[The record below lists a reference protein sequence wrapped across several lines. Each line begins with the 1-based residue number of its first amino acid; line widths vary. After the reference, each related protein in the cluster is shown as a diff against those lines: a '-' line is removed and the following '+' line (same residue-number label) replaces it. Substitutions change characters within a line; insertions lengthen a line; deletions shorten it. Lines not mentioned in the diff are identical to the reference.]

1 MSKRPNNQKGLI
13 PTLRFPEFLDTM
25 WDIQKLNEL
34 AQRVTRKNKSGDISR
49 VLTNSAIDGVVDQ
62 RDYFEKDIANQ
73 NNLTGYYVV
82 EKGDYVYNPR
92 ISSAAPVGP
101 ISKNKV
107 GTGVMSPLYTVF
119 KFKNPKNDFYD
130 QYFKSP
136 YWHHY
141 LKQVS
146 NSGARHDRMSIS
158 SKDFD
163 AMPLP
168 VTTSEEQQKI
178 ADCLSSLD
186 ELITGHARKLEAL
199 QSYKKGLMQN
209 IFPSESETTPKLRFS
224 ECLDKDDWRKAKLEE
239 IYSFKTTNSF
249 SRDKLNYKEGMVKN
263 IHYGDIHTKFNV
275 LLDVKKE
282 SIPYINK
289 TENLNKI
296 KVDNFCVEGDIIFA
310 DASENIDDVG
320 KCIEIIN
327 LNNES
332 VLSGLHTILARQ
344 ISMKLIVGFSAYLF
358 QSNMMRS
365 QIKNEAQGAKV
376 LGISATR
383 LKNID
388 ICYPLNLIE
397 QQKIVDCLSSL
408 DSLITNQCKNIESLK
423 AHKKGLMQQLFPS
436 MELIES

>member
-1 MSKRPNNQKGLI
+1 MLMSKKTNNQKGLI
-13 PTLRFPEFLDTM
+13 PTLRFPEFLDEM

-119 KFKNPKNDFYD
+119 RFKNPKNDFYD

-136 YWHHY
+136 YWYHY

-168 VTTSEEQQKI
+168 VATSEEQQKI

-186 ELITGHARKLEAL
+186 ELIAGHARKLEAL
-199 QSYKKGLMQN
+199 QSYKTGLMQN
-209 IFPSESETTPKLRFS
+209 LFPTEGESIPKLRFPEFQNNAKWKEKNLEDICTLKAGKFVKS
-224 ECLDKDDWRKAKLEE
+224 SDIKEKNDGSLYPCYGGNGLRGYTENCNHSGSYPLIGRQGALCGNITYATGDFYATEHAVVATPKPRVNSDWLF
-239 IYSFKTTNSF
+239 Y
-249 SRDKLNYKEGMVKN
+249 KLNLLNLNQYATGQAQPGLSV
-263 IHYGDIHTKFNV
+263 DILKKVTV
-275 LLDVKKE
+275 LLPSSPEEQK
-282 SIPYINK
+282 SISNM
-289 TENLNKI
+289 LSS
-296 KVDNFCVEGDIIFA
+296 VDN
-310 DASENIDDVG
+310 
-320 KCIEIIN
+320 
-327 LNNES
+327 
-332 VLSGLHTILARQ
+332 
-344 ISMKLIVGFSAYLF
+344 
-358 QSNMMRS
+358 
-365 QIKNEAQGAKV
+365 
-376 LGISATR
+376 
-383 LKNID
+383 
-388 ICYPLNLIE
+388 
-397 QQKIVDCLSSL
+397 
-408 DSLITNQCKNIESLK
+408 LITNQYKKITKLK

-436 MELIES
+436 QELLEL